1 MKRSGTKASPSRPAE
16 IEGIR
21 MGDKEKETVT
31 GKGPGH
37 QYDAK
42 SIKVLGG
49 LEAVRLRPA
58 MYIGSTGE
66 MGLHHLVWEVV
77 DNSVDEAMAGFA
89 DEINV
94 TVHEDNSV
102 TVVDNGRGI
111 PVDMHQTEKR
121 PAAEVVLTVLHAGG
135 KFDSD
140 TYKVSGGL
148 HGVGV
153 SVVNALSD
161 WLELEIQ
168 RDGAVWEQTY
178 EKGKPTSKLKQTGK
192 TRKTGTKVTFHPDP
206 SIFEKTVFSFDT
218 LSQRLRELAFLNKG
232 LKITLNDERTEK
244 TAEFKFTG
252 GIAEFVKHLN
262 RGKTTLHDSP
272 IYMEGKKGN
281 VEMEIALQYNDSYGE
296 NVFAFANTINTIDGG
311 THLSGFRS
319 ALTRTINNFASAAGM
334 LKEQKD
340 EVSITGDDVREGL
353 VAVVS
358 VRLPQP
364 QFEGQT
370 KGKLNSDIKGD
381 VEQLVNEKLGE
392 WFDKHSTVARRII
405 SKCIDAA
412 RAREAARK
420 ARELTRRKSAMDS
433 GGLPGKLADC
443 QERDPARCELFVV
456 EGESAGGSAKQ
467 GRDRRYQ
474 AILPLKGKILN
485 VEKARYDKM
494 LGHEEI
500 RAIITALGTGIGKD
514 DFDANKLRYHKVI
527 LMTDA
532 DVDGSHIRT
541 LLLTFFF
548 RHMKEL
554 VERGHV
560 YIAQPPLYRVKRGK
574 SERYIRDEREFSQE
588 LMRRAT
594 EDHIVKAKEGVSLE
608 GAALTTFL
616 LNVQEYDQ
624 IAARLLRRLRER
636 ALVDLVAS
644 SDLEKKGDFEDK
656 KALEKLLK
664 AIEKAKVKMEPKLS
678 YDEEHSLYEVVLG
691 NGSGHSARINW
702 ALVSMPDVKRLRTLG
717 RAIAASDKPPFT
729 VARNGDKVTKESAAA
744 VLSFVLEDAKKDF
757 TITRFKGL
765 GEMNPEQLWATTMNA
780 ETRTLLK
787 VKLEDVVEAEKMFT
801 TLMGE
806 NVEERRKFIEDNA
819 LDVQNLDI

>member
-1 MKRSGTKASPSRPAE
+1 
-16 IEGIR
+16 
-21 MGDKEKETVT
+21 MGEKETVT
-31 GKGPGH
+31 GKAAGH
-37 QYDAK
+37 RYDAT
-42 SIKVLGG
+42 SIKVLGD
-49 LEAVRLRPA
+49 LEAVRKRPA
-58 MYIGSTGE
+58 MYIGSTTE
-66 MGLHHLVWEVV
+66 QGLHHLVWEVV
-77 DNSVDEAMAGFA
+77 DNSVDEAMAGYC

-94 TVHEDNSV
+94 VVHDDNSV
-102 TVVDNGRGI
+102 TVIDNGRGI
-111 PVDMHQTEKR
+111 PVDMHATEKK
-121 PAAEVVLTVLHAGG
+121 PAAEVVMTVLHAGG

-161 WLELEIQ
+161 WLDLEIW
-168 RDGAVWEQTY
+168 RDGEVWEQSY
-178 EKGKPTSKLKQTGK
+178 QCGVPKSKLVVTGK
-192 TRKTGTKVTFHPDP
+192 TRNKITFHPD
-206 SIFEKTVFSFDT
+206 STIFEKIDFSYDI
-218 LSQRLRELAFLNKG
+218 LAQRLRELAFLNKG
-232 LKITLNDERTEK
+232 LKITLQDERSEK
-244 TAEFKFTG
+244 TTEFRFTG
-252 GIAEFVKHLN
+252 GIVEFVKHLN

-272 IYMEGKKGN
+272 IYIEGKRDN
-281 VEMEIALQYNDSYGE
+281 VEVEIALQYNDSYAE
-296 NVFAFANTINTIDGG
+296 NVFSFANTINTVDGG

-319 ALTRTINNFASAAGM
+319 ALTRSINNFASAAGM
-334 LKEQKD
+334 LREQKD
-340 EVSITGDDVREGL
+340 SVSITGDDVREGL
-353 VAVVS
+353 IAVVS
-358 VRLPQP
+358 VKLPQP

-370 KGKLNSDIKGD
+370 KGKLNSDIKGQ
-381 VEQLVNEKLGE
+381 VEQMVNDRLGE
-392 WFDKHSTVARRII
+392 YFDKHSTVARRII
-405 SKCIDAA
+405 GKCIDAA

-443 QERDPARCELFVV
+443 QERDPAKCEVFIV

-514 DFDANKLRYHKVI
+514 DFDASRLRYHKVI

-554 VERGHV
+554 IERGHV

-574 SERYIRDEREFSQE
+574 MDRYIRDEREFSQE

-608 GAALTTFL
+608 GGALTRFL
-616 LNVQEYDQ
+616 LDVQEYDQ
-624 IAARLLRRLRER
+624 IAAKLLRRLRER
-636 ALVDLVAS
+636 ALVDLVAE
-644 SDLEKKGDFEDK
+644 SDLDKKADFEDK
-656 KALEKLLK
+656 KALEKLLR
-664 AIEKAKVKMEPKLS
+664 AIEKAKVKMEAKLS
-678 YDEEHSLYEVVLG
+678 YDEEHSLHEIVLG

-702 ALVSMPDVKRLRTLG
+702 ALASMPDVKRLRTLS
-717 RAIAASDKPPFT
+717 RAISASDKPPFT
-729 VARNGDKVTKESAAA
+729 VARNGDKVTKENAAA
-744 VLSFVLEDAKKDF
+744 VLAFVLEDAKKDF

-765 GEMNPEQLWATTMNA
+765 GEMNPDQLWATTMNA

-806 NVEERRKFIEDNA
+806 NVEERRKFIEENA

>member
-1 MKRSGTKASPSRPAE
+1 MAEKDTPPEKAA
-16 IEGIR
+16 
-21 MGDKEKETVT
+21 
-31 GKGPGH
+31 GH
-37 QYDAK
+37 KYDAT

-49 LEAVRLRPA
+49 IEAVRKRPA

-66 MGLHHLVWEVV
+66 LGLHHLVWEVV
-77 DNSVDEAMAGFA
+77 DNSVDEAMAGFC

-94 TVHEDNSV
+94 VVHDDNSV
-102 TVVDNGRGI
+102 TVTDNGRGI
-111 PVDMHQTEKR
+111 PVDMHATEKK

-153 SVVNALSD
+153 SVVNALAD
-161 WLELEIQ
+161 WLDLEIW
-168 RDGAVWEQTY
+168 RDGEVWEQSY
-178 EKGKPTSKLKQTGK
+178 EKGVPTSKLKASGK
-192 TRKTGTKVTFHPDP
+192 TRKTGTKITFHADP
-206 SIFEKTVFSFDT
+206 SIFATTTYSFDT
-218 LSQRLRELAFLNKG
+218 LSQRLRELAFLNRG
-232 LKITLNDERTEK
+232 LKIDLEDERNGKKTE
-244 TAEFKFTG
+244 FRFTG
-252 GIAEFVKHLN
+252 GISEFVKHLN
-262 RGKTTLHDSP
+262 RGKGVLHDSP
-272 IYMEGKKGN
+272 IYMEGKREQ
-281 VEMEIALQYNDSYGE
+281 VEMEIALQYNDSYAE
-296 NVFAFANTINTIDGG
+296 NIFAFANTINTVDGG

-319 ALTRTINNFASAAGM
+319 ALTRTINYYASSFGM

-340 EVSITGDDVREGL
+340 EVTINGDDVREGL

-358 VRLPQP
+358 VKLPQP

-370 KGKLNSDIKGD
+370 KGKLNSDIKGL
-381 VEQLVNEKLGE
+381 VESLVNEKLGE
-392 WFDKHSTVARRII
+392 YFDKHSSIARKII
-405 SKCIDAA
+405 GKCIDAA

-420 ARELTRRKSAMDS
+420 ARELTRRKSALDS
-433 GGLPGKLADC
+433 SGLPGKLSDC
-443 QERDPARCELFVV
+443 QERDPARCELFLV
-456 EGESAGGSAKQ
+456 EGESAGGSAKG

-514 DFDANKLRYHKVI
+514 DFDASKLRYHKVI

-548 RHMKEL
+548 RHMRELIEKENI
-554 VERGHV
+554 

-574 SERYIRDEREFSQE
+574 MDRYIRDEREFSRE
-588 LMRRAT
+588 LMKRAT
-594 EDHIVKAKEGVSLE
+594 EEHAVKGKSGKSIE
-608 GAALTTFL
+608 GAELTQFL

-624 IAARLLRRLRER
+624 VSTKLARKMREPKLVELLAE
-636 ALVDLVAS
+636 S
-644 SDLEKKGDFEDK
+644 ELEKKTDFADK
-656 KALEKLLK
+656 KKLQDLEK
-664 AIEKAKVKMEPKLS
+664 AIEKSKLELETKLAF
-678 YDEEHSLYEVVLG
+678 DEEHSLHELVVK
-691 NGSGHSARINW
+691 NGGERRINW
-702 ALVSMPDVKRLRTLG
+702 ALAATPDYKRMRTLHS
-717 RAIAASDKPPFT
+717 AIEDLNKPPFT
-729 VARNGDKVTKESAAA
+729 ITHNGDNVIKENA
-744 VLSFVLEDAKKDF
+744 VRVLQYVLEDAKKDF

-765 GEMNPEQLWATTMNA
+765 GEMNPAQLWETTMNA

-787 VKLEDVVEAEKMFT
+787 VRLEDAVAAEEVFA

-806 NVEERRKFIEDNA
+806 NVEERRKFIEENA
-819 LDVQNLDI
+819 LDVVNLDI

>member
-1 MKRSGTKASPSRPAE
+1 
-16 IEGIR
+16 
-21 MGDKEKETVT
+21 MGDKENAGATPQ
-31 GKGPGH
+31 GGGH
-37 QYDAK
+37 KYDAK

-77 DNSVDEAMAGFA
+77 DNSVDEALAGFA

-94 TVHEDNSV
+94 TVHADESV

-121 PAAEVVLTVLHAGG
+121 PAAEVVMTVLHAGG
-135 KFDSD
+135 KFDSE

-161 WLELEIQ
+161 WLELEIS
-168 RDGAVWEQTY
+168 RDGSVWEQSY

-192 TRKTGTKVTFHPDP
+192 TRKTGTKVTFHPDL
-206 SIFEKTVFSFDT
+206 SIFDKTAYSFDT

-232 LKITLNDERTEK
+232 LKITLTDERTEK
-244 TAEFKFTG
+244 NAEFRFTG

-262 RGKTTLHDSP
+262 RGKSTLHDSP
-272 IYMEGKKGN
+272 IYMEGKRGN
-281 VEMEIALQYNDSYGE
+281 VEIEIALQYNDSYGE
-296 NVFAFANTINTIDGG
+296 NVFAFANTINTVDGG

-319 ALTRTINNFASAAGM
+319 ALTRSINNFASSAGM

-340 EVSITGDDVREGL
+340 EVTITGDDVREGL

-433 GGLPGKLADC
+433 SGLPGKLADC

-467 GRDRRYQ
+467 GRDRKYQ

-514 DFDANKLRYHKVI
+514 DFDAGKLRYHKII

-554 VERGHV
+554 IDRGHI

-574 SERYIRDEREFSQE
+574 SEKYIRDERDFARE
-588 LMRRAT
+588 LMKRAT
-594 EDHIVKAKEGVSLE
+594 EDHVVKGKEGVTLQ
-608 GAALTTFL
+608 GAGLTSFL
-616 LNVQEYDQ
+616 LNVQEYD
-624 IAARLLRRLRER
+624 AVASKLGRRLRDTG
-636 ALVDLVAS
+636 LVEVLAESGLD
-644 SDLEKKGDFEDK
+644 KKAEFEDK
-656 KALEKLLK
+656 KALEKMLK
-664 AIEKAKVKMEPKLS
+664 EIDKAKLKLEGKITF
-678 YDEEHSLYEVVLG
+678 DEEHSLYEIQFG
-691 NGSGHSARINW
+691 APHNQKINW
-702 ALVSMPDVKRLRTLG
+702 ALASTAEYKRLRAL
-717 RAIAASDKPPFT
+717 AKQVEEFNKPPFT
-729 VARNGDKVTKESAAA
+729 ISRNGDKASKEKAQD
-744 VLSFVLEDAKKDF
+744 VLNYVMEDAKKDF

-765 GEMNPEQLWATTMNA
+765 GEMNPSQLWETTMNA
-780 ETRTLLK
+780 DTRTLLQ
-787 VKLEDVVEAEKMFT
+787 VKLEDAVAAEVIFT

-806 NVEERRKFIEDNA
+806 NVEARRKFIEDNA
-819 LDVQNLDI
+819 LEVVNLDI

>member
-1 MKRSGTKASPSRPAE
+1 MGAF
-16 IEGIR
+16 
-21 MGDKEKETVT
+21 MGDKESVT

-66 MGLHHLVWEVV
+66 IGLHHLVWEVV
-77 DNSVDEAMAGFA
+77 DNSVDEAMAGYA
-89 DEINV
+89 DEVNV
-94 TVHEDNSV
+94 TVHADNSV

-111 PVDMHQTEKR
+111 PVDMHATEKR

-135 KFDSD
+135 KFDNE

-168 RDGAVWEQTY
+168 RDGAVWEQSY

-192 TRKTGTKVTFHPDP
+192 TRKTGTRVTFHPDAT
-206 SIFEKTVFSFDT
+206 IFDKIVFSFDT
-218 LSQRLRELAFLNKG
+218 LSQRLREYAFLNKG
-232 LKITLNDERTEK
+232 LKITLTDERNEK
-244 TAEFKFTG
+244 GAEFRFTG

-262 RGKTTLHDSP
+262 RGKTMLHDSP

-296 NVFAFANTINTIDGG
+296 NVFAFANTINTVDGG

-319 ALTRTINNFASAAGM
+319 ALTRTINNFASQAGM

-405 SKCIDAA
+405 GKCIDAA

-433 GGLPGKLADC
+433 SGLPGKLADC
-443 QERDPARCELFVV
+443 QERDPSRCELFVV

-514 DFDANKLRYHKVI
+514 DFDAGKLRYHKVI

-554 VERGHV
+554 IDREHI

-574 SERYIRDEREFSQE
+574 SERYIRDEREFARE
-588 LMRRAT
+588 LMKRAT
-594 EDHIVKAKEGVSLE
+594 EDHVVKAKEGVTLE
-608 GAALTTFL
+608 GSGLTSFL
-616 LNVQEYDQ
+616 LNVQEYDAV
-624 IAARLLRRLRER
+624 AAKLARRLRDSG
-636 ALVDLVAS
+636 LVEVLAES
-644 SDLEKKGDFEDK
+644 GLDK
-656 KALEKLLK
+656 KAEFEEKKSVEILLK
-664 AIEKAKVKMEPKLS
+664 DIDKAKLKLEGKVAF
-678 YDEEHSLYEVVLG
+678 DEEHSLYEIQFGAPHNQKV
-691 NGSGHSARINW
+691 NW
-702 ALVSMPDVKRLRTLG
+702 ALASSPEYKRLRAL
-717 RAIAASDKPPFT
+717 AKQVEEYNKPPFT
-729 VARNGDKVTKESAAA
+729 ITRNGDKATKEKARD
-744 VLSFVLEDAKKDF
+744 VLSYVMEDAKKDF

-780 ETRTLLK
+780 DTRTLLK
-787 VKLEDVVEAEKMFT
+787 VKLEDAVAAEDIFT

-806 NVEERRKFIEDNA
+806 NVEARRKFIEDNA
-819 LDVQNLDI
+819 LEVVNLDI